1 MSVEDVAL
9 SSELDRDYGCQ
20 EVRHVAN
27 TMEVLYKVVRD
38 ANVAFFAGDVE
49 TAYAVLTD
57 TLRLFQVSENKKG
70 CLCICCHANQHSVR
84 LCHHRSSAWTTKK
97 LSVSATIIL
106 EIPCLPSTDEW
117 N

>member
-9 SSELDRDYGCQ
+9 TPELDRDYGCQ

-38 ANVAFFAGDVE
+38 ANFAFFAGDVE

-57 TLRLFQVSENKKG
+57 TLRLFQVSEDKR
-70 CLCICCHANQHSVR
+70 V
-84 LCHHRSSAWTTKK
+84 
-97 LSVSATIIL
+97 LSLYLLSREPTQACAFVIIAPAL
-106 EIPCLPSTDEW
+106 GQPKSYRCQQQ
-117 N
+117 